1 MRALWRNVPLVVT
14 AVLALTLLALPRP
27 LGPGG
32 QVLGWVTVVSCSV
45 VILGC
50 AGVSP
55 HLSREEFA
63 RSGLPAIDE
72 MDGVTFEERLRV
84 MYLELGFSVR
94 TTPRS
99 GDYGCDLLLI
109 NGAGRKTVVQAKRY
123 SSTVGLEAVQE
134 AVGAMAMYGAS
145 SAVVVTN
152 SYFTKAARTLAASN
166 GVELIDRDGL
176 AVLLAGQ
183 CTEPVAAGG
192 GLLVRQVMAGV
203 RPVGVMVW
211 SLVVAVCW
219 VLGRIV
225 RVVL

>member
-63 RSGLPAIDE
+63 RSGLPVIDE

-84 MYLELGFSVR
+84 MYLELGYSVR

-99 GDYGCDLLLI
+99 GDFGCDLLLI

-123 SSTVGLEAVQE
+123 SSTVGLEAVQQ
-134 AVGAMAMYGAS
+134 AVSATAMYGAS
-145 SAVVVTN
+145 NAVVVTN

-176 AVLLAGQ
+176 AVLLARQ
-183 CTEPVAAGG
+183 CGDPVAAGG
-192 GLLVRQVMAGV
+192 RLLFRQVSAGTLPAVSLCV
-203 RPVGVMVW
+203 RAILLP
-211 SLVVAVCW
+211 LRVAWWCA
-219 VLGRIV
+219 RIV
-225 RVVL
+225 L